1 MAQEAAAP
9 LLLDWSQGE
18 KSGTVTVDHGTKASG
33 LQACLNA
40 DTCEANVQA
49 GLQICP
55 TATPEGCG

>member
-40 DTCEANVQA
+40 EGIAQGGNQRSLQA
-49 GLQICP
+49 PRC
-55 TATPEGCG
+55 